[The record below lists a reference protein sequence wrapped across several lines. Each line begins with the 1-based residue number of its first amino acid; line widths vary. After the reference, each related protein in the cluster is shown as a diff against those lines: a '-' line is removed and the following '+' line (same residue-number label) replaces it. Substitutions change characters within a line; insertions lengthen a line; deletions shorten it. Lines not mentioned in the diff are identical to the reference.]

1 MKERNNLM
9 KRFLPLLFTTLLLTA
24 ALCVTASASDFDAVA
39 EDLSAIGMFRGTPTG
54 FELDRAPTRS
64 EAAIMLVRLYGAEE
78 QAKADF
84 EAGTIKHPF
93 TDVSEFT
100 SPYVAWL
107 YSKGITNGT
116 SATTFGSAD
125 KCSAQ
130 NYVVFLLRAL
140 GYQDGVDFQYAEAKD
155 FAMTK
160 GLLDMSF
167 FSGEFL
173 RDDLAALT
181 CQALAADMADG
192 STYLLDSLV
201 KSGAIDAKA
210 AQPMA
215 DKINVYRTMVKSAMN
230 TMQDSLDAGFT
241 MNMGMKIAMKGTAD
255 GEPIDMNLD
264 AAVGAKGNIQMI
276 LEKDMQMG
284 LKLDMNMD
292 VNMKDPSG
300 LAATANQPMSV
311 GVWIK
316 DNWMYVQ
323 QDETLYKQSMGDSM
337 GDFMALYEEVM
348 AQLSGMGNSSAAMM
362 MPYLG
367 DITSKKVGSD
377 TVYTLTLNSKAY
389 KGLMDDVISMV
400 TSIMG
405 EDLGIALD
413 MDLSECAYVYTI
425 DSKGCLKNMAATAKM
440 SMDMDM
446 SVGNE
451 TVSMTA
457 SIDVAMDM
465 KVNAVGKDVKVSYPN
480 LSKFQDM
487 ESILVIPD
495 SSAYNGV
502 SPFAA

>member
-1 MKERNNLM
+1 
-9 KRFLPLLFTTLLLTA
+9 
-24 ALCVTASASDFDAVA
+24 
-39 EDLSAIGMFRGTPTG
+39 
-54 FELDRAPTRS
+54 
-64 EAAIMLVRLYGAEE
+64 
-78 QAKADF
+78 
-84 EAGTIKHPF
+84 
-93 TDVSEFT
+93 
-100 SPYVAWL
+100 
-107 YSKGITNGT
+107 
-116 SATTFGSAD
+116 
-125 KCSAQ
+125 
-130 NYVVFLLRAL
+130 
-140 GYQDGVDFQYAEAKD
+140 
-155 FAMTK
+155 
-160 GLLDMSF
+160 
-167 FSGEFL
+167 
-173 RDDLAALT
+173 
-181 CQALAADMADG
+181 
-192 STYLLDSLV
+192 
-201 KSGAIDAKA
+201 
-210 AQPMA
+210 
-215 DKINVYRTMVKSAMN
+215 
-230 TMQDSLDAGFT
+230 
-241 MNMGMKIAMKGTAD
+241 
-255 GEPIDMNLD
+255 
-264 AAVGAKGNIQMI
+264 
-276 LEKDMQMG
+276 
-284 LKLDMNMD
+284 
-292 VNMKDPSG
+292 
-300 LAATANQPMSV
+300 
-311 GVWIK
+311 
-316 DNWMYVQ
+316 
-323 QDETLYKQSMGDSM
+323 
-337 GDFMALYEEVM
+337 M

-465 KVNAVGKDVKVSYPN
+465 KVNAVGKDVKVSYPD